1 MKNTGF
7 TIIELMIAVAII
19 GVLAAIAIPAYS
31 SYITRSKASE
41 AFRMLAPY
49 QAGIFEC
56 VQNQGGNSIIGCNAG
71 SPGIPEIQAGKYGSV
86 TSVTDGEVDYQFSA
100 AAGSTLESGIVRFL
114 PTVNPSGNVIWRC
127 VIDGTIITTAK
138 TPTSFTCTT
147 S

>member
-31 SYITRSKASE
+31 IYITRSKASE
-41 AFRMLAPY
+41 AFSMLAPY
-49 QAGIFEC
+49 QTGIIEC
-56 VQNQGGNSIIGCNAG
+56 NVDKGGSFSGCNAG

-100 AAGSTLESGIVRFL
+100 AAGSALESGIVRFL
-114 PTVNPSGNVIWRC
+114 PTINPSGNVIWRC
-127 VIDGTIITTAK
+127 VIDGIIITTAK
-138 TPTSFTCTT
+138 TPTSFACTT